1 LEVPLSEEE
10 ERILHQIEQNF
21 YAHDPQSAK
30 RLKSTTL
37 PRYLARNCRWAAL
50 GFFAGLI
57 VLLVSFAS
65 NWIVGI
71 FGFVI
76 MLGCAVV
83 FAENLRRMG
92 QHGWRQLASSMRSR
106 DVAGLLE
113 DTQRRLRKRFGR
125 ED

>member
-1 LEVPLSEEE
+1 MPLSEDE

-30 RLKSTTL
+30 RLRSTTL

-50 GFFAGLI
+50 GFLVGLI
-57 VLLVSFAS
+57 VLLASFAS

-76 MLGCAVV
+76 MLGSAVV
-83 FAENLRRMG
+83 FTENLRRMG
-92 QHGWRQLASSMRSR
+92 Q
-106 DVAGLLE
+106 
-113 DTQRRLRKRFGR
+113 
-125 ED
+125 

>member
-1 LEVPLSEEE
+1 MPLSEDE
-10 ERILHQIEQNF
+10 ERILQQIEQNF

-30 RLKSTTL
+30 RLRSTTL

-50 GFFAGLI
+50 GFLVGLI
-57 VLLVSFAS
+57 VLLASFAS

-76 MLGCAVV
+76 MLGSAVV
-83 FAENLRRMG
+83 FTENLRRMG
-92 QHGWRQLASSMRSR
+92 QHGWRQLTASMRSR

-125 ED
+125 EE